1 MTGTALE
8 RHRPP
13 RPERLSSEQL
23 QFIVNSELVP
33 RTYRGKPAD
42 LFACVLLGRQLG
54 IGDMHA
60 LRSIYVV
67 DGKASISAELMVTL
81 TRQRGHSIT
90 ADYGEGRVTVKG
102 KRADNGDEM
111 SVTWTKSMAERA
123 GLAGKDNWKR
133 YPEAML
139 WARAVSQ
146 LCRMLFPD
154 VLSGMSYTPDEV
166 ELTAEERVSEA
177 VGRVAVPADASVPD
191 DGPIVEGE
199 AVEVGAGMDD
209 EGQQDLFDAMREHAT
224 EPRSGMP
231 ADDVPFGEDS

>member
-1 MTGTALE
+1 MTVIE
-8 RHRPP
+8 RYAPP
-13 RPERLSSEQL
+13 KPERLSSNEL
-23 QFIVNSELVP
+23 KFIVNSELVP
-33 RTYRGKPAD
+33 RQYRGKPAD
-42 LFACVLLGRQLG
+42 MFACVLLGRQLG

-81 TRQRGHSIT
+81 TRLRGHSIT

-102 KRADNGDEM
+102 RRADNGDEM

-123 GLAGKDNWKR
+123 GLAGKDNWKK

-154 VLSGMSYTPDEV
+154 VLAGMSYTPDEV
-166 ELTAEERVSEA
+166 EPTAEERVSEA
-177 VGRVAVPADASVPD
+177 IGAVHVPADDSAPD
-191 DGPIVEGE
+191 DSRGDVIDGE
-199 AVEVGAGMDD
+199 AVEVGDGMDADGQKEIFD
-209 EGQQDLFDAMREHAT
+209 ELRAQAT
-224 EPRSGMP
+224 EPREHKDP
-231 ADDVPFGEDS
+231 AA